1 MTTKERFS
9 VVGVGRGDMSLSLF
23 LLRLNPHLPPPLRFV
38 DDSLLFLSSSSSSD
52 ELSALEEF
60 PNPNHPRPFPFDP
73 DADLGPLSPPPTP
86 ISSGRKKS

>member
-38 DDSLLFLSSSSSSD
+38 DDALLRSSSSSSD
-52 ELSALEEF
+52 ELSGLEEL
-60 PNPNHPRPFPFDP
+60 PKPNHPRPFPFDAVV
-73 DADLGPLSPPPTP
+73 DFGAVSPPPTP
-86 ISSGRKKS
+86 ISSGRGKS